1 MSDGTIAAP
10 ASGAGGQPP
19 PMPAVPASE
28 LYRGSPRLLRDVGVR
43 HSIGW
48 QDHRSA
54 GPGFVVVRMAR
65 LGGIKVLSRFPL
77 TPDGWE
83 SAWHTLAGLDA
94 DAATAI
100 SATLAARAEQR
111 RLAELDSGSVR
122 LRSMT
127 YDGGSGG
134 APLTPGQAYDLRF
147 SDDRLTICLPYSRTA
162 VTEVAYHDVDAA
174 EVDRSGRG
182 RSGGE
187 TVAVVL
193 AVALGGALLGLV
205 ILGLLG
211 LFLGAMLF
219 ALIAGAAMASANTTN
234 AILRLRGPDSE
245 FVLLQGRPGLRGTA
259 DSAVSALDGHRQR
272 PGRLAADPG
281 RARTAARGIHCRA
294 TDQAR
299 RVAGRRP
306 ALAGRAGQGQDH
318 RAALD
323 TQVMA

>member
-10 ASGAGGQPP
+10 ANDADGQPP

-28 LYRGSPRLLRDVGVR
+28 LYRGSPRLLREAGGR

-54 GPGFVVVRMAR
+54 GPRFVVVRMGR

-100 SATLAARAEQR
+100 SSTLAARAEQR

-182 RSGGE
+182 RSGAE

-219 ALIAGAAMASANTTN
+219 ALIAGAAMASANTTS

-245 FVLLQGRPGLRGTA
+245 FFFSKAGQDSDALRIQLSQPLMTIASARAAWLPPPAEPAPPPQGSIPEQLTK
-259 DSAVSALDGHRQR
+259 
-272 PGRLAADPG
+272 LAALLADG
-281 RARTAARGIHCRA
+281 LLSREEFEQLKARIIA
-294 TDQAR
+294 Q
-299 RVAGRRP
+299 P
-306 ALAGRAGQGQDH
+306 
-318 RAALD
+318 
-323 TQVMA
+323 